1 QFFFSEK
8 VSALPW
14 PSISPDLNPI
24 EHLWGVLKRKV
35 EEKKPRNIQQLKQA
49 VEDEW
54 MSIQPATSANLVES
68 MPRRL
73 DAVIS
78 NIGSQTKY

>member
-1 QFFFSEK
+1 M
-8 VSALPW
+8 SALPW